1 MKKILFVALGATLLA
16 AGCQKTEIMNQVNPD
31 GKSAM
36 TFSTGISKLT
46 KSATAT
52 GEQNLQGQ
60 GFVLTAIR
68 AYEDI
73 YSDTDEF
80 NDYYDDLNNAPFA
93 YTPGT
98 GSNDGTWAIV
108 SGQSYFWPGKERDLV
123 FFAVSSAQKD
133 GNKQK
138 YANPEIADN
147 AFGITG
153 APIDGK
159 EGIYGEVQVNNYV
172 IPEYTVVAPT
182 YEKETSDNKTIG
194 AQTGADD
201 DLMVADVVLMNQD
214 DVASNGTKG
223 QVDLKFNHTLSKVEF
238 VFSTNEATADK
249 YIVEVQSVVVEEVV
263 TKADLNIAVNFANT
277 EEADNVYD
285 WDTTQDASYVEK
297 ATATNSAT
305 YTIDYK
311 LQLTAAEQSYATWLV
326 IPQSLKDKM
335 VTITYTIDDASKTT
349 DEVKTYTSVW
359 PLASTTA
366 QINAWEINNYVR
378 YKVNLSP
385 NLITFNPVLEN
396 DWNPAVSVDPSTGT
410 EVNDTP
416 APVEPTYT
424 ELKATSGE
432 TEVILYYEGTLA
444 VDTVILVKNENVY
457 IPAAE
462 GDYLLENGSTLKV
475 GAEGKVTEIVPPTP
489 AN

>member
-1 MKKILFVALGATLLA
+1 
-16 AGCQKTEIMNQVNPD
+16 
-31 GKSAM
+31 
-36 TFSTGISKLT
+36 
-46 KSATAT
+46 
-52 GEQNLQGQ
+52 
-60 GFVLTAIR
+60 
-68 AYEDI
+68 
-73 YSDTDEF
+73 
-80 NDYYDDLNNAPFA
+80 
-93 YTPGT
+93 
-98 GSNDGTWAIV
+98 
-108 SGQSYFWPGKERDLV
+108 
-123 FFAVSSAQKD
+123 
-133 GNKQK
+133 
-138 YANPEIADN
+138 
-147 AFGITG
+147 
-153 APIDGK
+153 
-159 EGIYGEVQVNNYV
+159 
-172 IPEYTVVAPT
+172 
-182 YEKETSDNKTIG
+182 
-194 AQTGADD
+194 
-201 DLMVADVVLMNQD
+201 
-214 DVASNGTKG
+214 
-223 QVDLKFNHTLSKVEF
+223 
-238 VFSTNEATADK
+238 
-249 YIVEVQSVVVEEVV
+249 
-263 TKADLNIAVNFANT
+263 
-277 EEADNVYD
+277 
-285 WDTTQDASYVEK
+285 
-297 ATATNSAT
+297 
-305 YTIDYK
+305 
-311 LQLTAAEQSYATWLV
+311 
-326 IPQSLKDKM
+326 M

-475 GAEGKVTEIVPPTP
+475 GADGKVTEIVPPTP